1 MESMSRRWFVPGLVR
16 CRYAHMLRENGDMSM
31 TAIIEREHGRF
42 RIKAGRLGG
51 DFKARA
57 FRKPPTKKMRLIAE
71 TAADSPEEAIDA
83 LIRKLD
89 EADQASLAARR
100 VDPVCDVKVP
110 LRAEFDEALEHLD
123 FSDSEAW
130 MLIRHAHAADVGCTR
145 SELAGLLGE
154 VEVGAVEKFYMRLCR
169 SILHFIAPVTA
180 IVNGKEIP
188 VDTPVFLWRVEP
200 DPEPRDE
207 RLCLHPEFREALM
220 DHVAWERRASLQGA
234 IA

>member
-1 MESMSRRWFVPGLVR
+1 
-16 CRYAHMLRENGDMSM
+16 M

-42 RIKAGRLGG
+42 RIKAGRLGD

-89 EADQASLAARR
+89 ETDQTTVDARR
-100 VDPVCDVKVP
+100 MDPTCGVKVP
-110 LRAEFDEALEHLD
+110 LRTEFDEALEHLD

-130 MLIRHAHAADVGCTR
+130 MLMRHAYAADAGCTR
-145 SELAGLLGE
+145 SELARLLGE
-154 VEVGAVEKFYMRLCR
+154 MEVGAAEKLYTRLCR

-180 IVNGKEIP
+180 IVNGNEVP
-188 VDTPVFLWRVEP
+188 VDTPALLCRVEP
-200 DPEPRDE
+200 DPEARDE

-220 DHVAWERRASLQGA
+220 DHVAWERRIGTQGA
-234 IA
+234 TA